1 MDASE
6 AHGGVPDG
14 WVGLAD
20 PWELQPPELG
30 VKGGGNCRSGDFHEE
45 TIASYLFKILWR
57 QDKSRVGSWVRV
69 CRVSPGRPR
78 SGRVAIAFTPSRETA
93 VTLGFPLIATYSSD
107 P

>member
-1 MDASE
+1 MDAPE
-6 AHGGVPDG
+6 AHGSVPDG

-20 PWELQPPELG
+20 PRELQPPKVG
-30 VKGGGNCRSGDFHEE
+30 VKGGGNSWSGDFHEE

-69 CRVSPGRPR
+69 CRVSLGRPR
-78 SGRVAIAFTPSRETA
+78 SGCVAIAFAPSRETA
-93 VTLGFPLIATYSSD
+93 VTLGFPFIATYSSD